1 MNVAPRVGLAGWSEA
16 VSRYRSRFP
25 RITGTGLERY
35 ASALNLVE
43 VNVSFYRQVRHSTY
57 EGWAAQ
63 TPQDFA
69 FSVKMSRSVTHF
81 ARLSGN
87 APLDPFWESVAG
99 LGDKLKAV
107 LVQLP
112 PSLAFEAEHA
122 AAFFARMRSA
132 FEKTIAV
139 EGRHTTWFGEDVRP
153 LYDEFSLTEVATRIP
168 EAPAEGAPAY
178 YRLHGEPR
186 RYRSPYSTEQLARLA
201 SDLSLRTADSLVI
214 FDNTASSAGVDNA
227 LTLRDLLEPGAET
240 TKND

>member
-1 MNVAPRVGLAGWSEA
+1 
-16 VSRYRSRFP
+16 
-25 RITGTGLERY
+25 
-35 ASALNLVE
+35 
-43 VNVSFYRQVRHSTY
+43 
-57 EGWAAQ
+57 
-63 TPQDFA
+63 
-69 FSVKMSRSVTHF
+69 
-81 ARLSGN
+81 
-87 APLDPFWESVAG
+87 
-99 LGDKLKAV
+99 
-107 LVQLP
+107 
-112 PSLAFEAEHA
+112 
-122 AAFFARMRSA
+122 MRTA

-240 TKND
+240 TQND